1 MNTTL
6 IAHPATNPST
16 RQENVSILAKWTA
29 ITIWRIE
36 SISLIKTLRREKKK
50 TIFQFRQPSFFEIS
64 FSNKVVFCHI
74 VKLHGT
80 NQLGPKRV
88 SLWTHTE
95 KLCNITAALIHYT
108 FCEAATTTAEH
119 NLQAEKEHFQSLL
132 LETALCGKC
141 LAKRT

>member
-1 MNTTL
+1 M
-6 IAHPATNPST
+6 
-16 RQENVSILAKWTA
+16 
-29 ITIWRIE
+29 
-36 SISLIKTLRREKKK
+36 
-50 TIFQFRQPSFFEIS
+50 S
-64 FSNKVVFCHI
+64 FSNKVVFFHN

-80 NQLGPKRV
+80 NELGPKRV